1 MVYLLPINHR
11 IMAEKIAA
19 ELDLSPADTQS
30 LVSGSLGPDSH
41 ADFPHATGKDGK
53 ILYNLDNARALFL
66 ENDDYCY
73 GELGNALHYI
83 QDKWS
88 NNNEAE
94 KTVALV
100 SDEALLKHINQSET
114 MNDTQKNYL
123 ETVNMLLK
131 IKKSGI
137 ESWFNHSWGFFHRDF
152 SSCIYLFA
160 DILELM
166 LPSMK
171 PEISTD
177 DTESVKAHI
186 QSEAFKTSIKDGLIF
201 SVKNN
206 FLKPKLSGYPAAVYL
221 LALTKPPAKC
231 SDALVNLNIA
241 FRLSL
246 ELARLTLLKPERFQF
261 VDNWTQRGK
270 LVGKKIG
277 IINLLPQY
285 HVLIPQPAKEV
296 YKTRKAHFDEERKRF
311 LANWAQVK
319 HQSPTLGY
327 HSEIWK
333 LLLTII
339 VDLLNQDND
348 WTEQLV

>member
-1 MVYLLPINHR
+1 
-11 IMAEKIAA
+11 MAEKIAA

-137 ESWFNHSWGFFHRDF
+137 ESWF
-152 SSCIYLFA
+152 
-160 DILELM
+160 
-166 LPSMK
+166 
-171 PEISTD
+171 
-177 DTESVKAHI
+177 
-186 QSEAFKTSIKDGLIF
+186 
-201 SVKNN
+201 
-206 FLKPKLSGYPAAVYL
+206 
-221 LALTKPPAKC
+221 KC
-231 SDALVNLNIA
+231 CM
-241 FRLSL
+241 
-246 ELARLTLLKPERFQF
+246 P
-261 VDNWTQRGK
+261 
-270 LVGKKIG
+270 
-277 IINLLPQY
+277 
-285 HVLIPQPAKEV
+285 
-296 YKTRKAHFDEERKRF
+296 
-311 LANWAQVK
+311 
-319 HQSPTLGY
+319 
-327 HSEIWK
+327 
-333 LLLTII
+333 
-339 VDLLNQDND
+339 
-348 WTEQLV
+348 